1 MLSEWQPQLLAQ
13 LHRYVAG
20 VTPLRSMVNVASGL
34 RELLL
39 APLRPSPLRGIRYG
53 SGALATSL
61 LEESLGLTARVLSF
75 TQLMLEQLD
84 SALGEASVVHAPLRR
99 AIAQANAV
107 VAEPRTHALKEYTTH
122 LARPSEQCCLQ

>member
-1 MLSEWQPQLLAQ
+1 VLAEWQPQLLAQ

-39 APLRPSPLRGIRYG
+39 APLRPSPLRGFRHG

-75 TQLMLEQLD
+75 SQLMLEQLD
-84 SALGEASVVHAPLRR
+84 AALGEASVVHAPLRR
-99 AIAQANAV
+99 AIAQANAA
-107 VAEPRTHALKEYTTH
+107 VAEPRHLAPGEFTTR
-122 LARPSEQCCLQ
+122 LARPNDQCQLQ